1 MAQQKPDLKK
11 LEEKFEALFKEETED
26 SFNKW
31 LADKQQAKQKILA
44 ALITILIL
52 VFVFAVALFPKIVL
66 ICILIAGFIGVCI
79 AIYFEVLDK
88 IK

>member
-1 MAQQKPDLKK
+1 M
-11 LEEKFEALFKEETED
+11 
-26 SFNKW
+26 
-31 LADKQQAKQKILA
+31 KQKILA
-44 ALITILIL
+44 ALITILFL

>member
-1 MAQQKPDLKK
+1 
-11 LEEKFEALFKEETED
+11 
-26 SFNKW
+26 
-31 LADKQQAKQKILA
+31 
-44 ALITILIL
+44 
-52 VFVFAVALFPKIVL
+52 LFPKIVF

>member
-1 MAQQKPDLKK
+1 MAQQ
-11 LEEKFEALFKEETED
+11 T
-26 SFNKW
+26 
-31 LADKQQAKQKILA
+31 AKQKILA

-52 VFVFAVALFPKIVL
+52 VFVFAVALFPKIVF

-79 AIYFEVLDK
+79 AICFEVLDK